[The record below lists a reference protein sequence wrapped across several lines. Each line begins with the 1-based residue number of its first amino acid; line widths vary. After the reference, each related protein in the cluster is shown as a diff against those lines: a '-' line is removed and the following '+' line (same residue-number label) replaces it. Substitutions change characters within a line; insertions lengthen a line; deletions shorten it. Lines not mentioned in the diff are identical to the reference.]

1 MTAPNRAALL
11 TKAHKI
17 LKKHYEPVSPPSDR
31 TVLEHLLYA
40 CCVENAGFEAA
51 DEAFAKLQ
59 ESYFDWNEVRVTT
72 VAELSESMTMLP
84 DPAAAATRLKNAL
97 QSVFETHYSFD
108 IDFLRKQNIGK
119 SVKELEKFKGATRH
133 VISYLTQNALGGH
146 AIGVD
151 EAALRTMAVLGIATE
166 ADVAKERVP
175 GMERAIPKTKGVE
188 FYSLLHQVSADFHAS
203 PFGQRVRSILQEIAP
218 DAKDR
223 FPKRVKPKAAEK
235 SSSKRTKKA
244 AAKSKSDKATT
255 TKNKTAKKKV
265 AKKAPAAG
273 KKKSATKRLAK
284 KKPR

>member
-11 TKAHKI
+11 TKTHKV
-17 LKKHYEPVSPPSDR
+17 LKKHYDPVSPPSDR

-119 SVKELEKFKGATRH
+119 SVKEVERFKGVTSH
-133 VISYLTQNALGGH
+133 VIAYLTQNALGGH

-151 EAALRTMAVLGIATE
+151 EAALRTMAVLGVATE
-166 ADVAKERVP
+166 ADVAKQRVP
-175 GMERAIPKTKGVE
+175 GMERAIPKTKGAE
-188 FYSLLHQVSADFHAS
+188 FYSLLHQVSVDFHTS
-203 PFGQRVRSILQEIAP
+203 PFAQRVRSILLEISS

-223 FPKRVKPKAAEK
+223 FPKRAKPKAAAPT
-235 SSSKRTKKA
+235 SKRTKKA
-244 AAKSKSDKATT
+244 AAKSKSAKGTT
-255 TKNKTAKKKV
+255 TKKKTAKKKA
-265 AKKAPAAG
+265 AKKAAAG
-273 KKKSATKRLAK
+273 KKKSATKQLAK